1 MFVQIFEGNT
11 DDPQAVRDRV
21 ERWEREVRPGAIGY
35 LGSTGG
41 VTDDGRVVML
51 ARFTDRAAA
60 EANSA
65 RPEQSAWWAEVE
77 QCFTGPVTF
86 HETDDI
92 TEMRHGDAQQARFVQ
107 AMEGHVT
114 DRVRAERLQDKMEP
128 LLSSMRP
135 DLLGTTTAYF
145 DDGAYASLAYFSDEQ
160 EARRNEQASVPDAV
174 AGQLAEWD
182 RLLPVEEYIDLTRP
196 VLIRA

>member
-107 AMEGHVT
+107 VMEGHVT

-135 DLLGTTTAYF
+135 DLLGTTTTAPTPRSPTSPTSRRP
-145 DDGAYASLAYFSDEQ
+145 AATSRPPSPTPWPASWPSGTACCRWRSTSTSPG
-160 EARRNEQASVPDAV
+160 RCSSGPD
-174 AGQLAEWD
+174 
-182 RLLPVEEYIDLTRP
+182 P
-196 VLIRA
+196 